1 MKILP
6 TGFEGLFVIEPV
18 IYHDTRG
25 YFLET
30 WREGALSVPGKE
42 IRFVQDNFSWSGRGV
57 VRGLHYQT
65 GVSAQAKLVMA
76 CHGEILD
83 VAVDLRKGSPTFGRH
98 FSIVLESRTH
108 RMLFIPEGFA
118 HGFSVLSEQAA
129 VAYKCS
135 AFYDPELER
144 GIRWND
150 PQLLIDW
157 QIDQPMV
164 SEKDRLQPLL
174 SEVPDGDLFTMEI

>member
-1 MKILP
+1 
-6 TGFEGLFVIEPV
+6 
-18 IYHDTRG
+18 
-25 YFLET
+25 
-30 WREGALSVPGKE
+30 
-42 IRFVQDNFSWSGRGV
+42 
-57 VRGLHYQT
+57 
-65 GVSAQAKLVMA
+65 A